1 MASNQTTDKKVSNG
15 AGTETKTKS
24 FSFSRWF
31 NRNGHEKKTLP
42 PVEPQGPP
50 KSVWREYFESGV
62 VTVVMAL
69 FGMTFIVQA
78 VKVPTG
84 SMQNTIT
91 IGDHL
96 LVNKFIFA
104 PGTSLPFLPQRD
116 IHRGDI
122 IVFKYPGN
130 RYDPSKDQGSD
141 NRPIFTNYVKRV
153 IGVPGDRIRIDDEN
167 VIVNGKVVPE
177 HRILANDH
185 DRRDPLDKAPLEVV
199 SSPPRKAEEKYDFYF
214 GPDNDHQGI
223 VFARSEKFEKREAF
237 IKTGEIVVPADSY
250 FVMGDNRDNSEDSRF
265 WGFVPRDLVIGRA
278 MFVYWSYDESA
289 PPTNWGF
296 LVDFLVNTRW
306 SRTGTLVK

>member
-1 MASNQTTDKKVSNG
+1 MEARG
-15 AGTETKTKS
+15 PRKT
-24 FSFSRWF
+24 
-31 NRNGHEKKTLP
+31 
-42 PVEPQGPP
+42 
-50 KSVWREYFESGV
+50 VWREYFESGV
-62 VTVVMAL
+62 VTVIMAL

-104 PGTSLPFLPQRD
+104 PGSSLPFLPQRE
-116 IHRGDI
+116 IRRGDI

-130 RYDPSKDQGSD
+130 KYDPSKDERSD

-153 IGVPGDRIRIDDEN
+153 IGLPGDRIRIRDED
-167 VIVNGKVVPE
+167 VIVNGEVIPE
-177 HRILANDH
+177 HRILAKDH
-185 DRRDPLDKAPLEVV
+185 DRKDPLEIIRNPE
-199 SSPPRKAEEKYDFYF
+199 RKANQPYDVYF
-214 GPDNDHQGI
+214 RPDGDHQDI
-223 VFARSEKFEKREAF
+223 VFARSN
-237 IKTGEIVVPADSY
+237 EIVVPADSY

-265 WGFVPRDLVIGRA
+265 WGYVPRDLVIGRA

-289 PPTNWGF
+289 PPTGWGF
-296 LVDFLVNTRW
+296 LADFIVNTRW